1 MEARAKIDDWH
12 RAAAA
17 EGRATTNT
25 MPAAAAVAPSL
36 NLEHFAKLSERVL
49 DLQRRNIELGR
60 RLAAAD
66 ARVAADAAEAKVASA
81 RILDLEAK
89 LLKSVGG
96 AAAVVT
102 DDAAHGDFDG
112 G

>member
-1 MEARAKIDDWH
+1 MEARAKIDGWH
-12 RAAAA
+12 RAAAS
-17 EGRATTNT
+17 EGRVTTT
-25 MPAAAAVAPSL
+25 TTEAAAVAPSL
-36 NLEHFAKLSERVL
+36 NLEHFAKLSQRVL
-49 DLQRRNIELGR
+49 DLQRRNVDLGR

-66 ARVAADAAEAKVASA
+66 ARVAAFAAEAKVAAA
-81 RILDLEAK
+81 RILELEAK

-112 G
+112 R